1 MKNVNQI
8 LSDLYKLPEEFKQH
22 VEAGEWRRA
31 CNCYRMAVWVSEF
44 IQMDQEAREKLKD
57 QFPEEQ
63 VDRAYREAGLC

>member
-8 LSDLYKLPEEFKQH
+8 LDDLYKLPDEFQQH

-31 CNCYRMAVWVSEF
+31 CDCYRMAVWVSEF
-44 IQMDQEAREKLKD
+44 IQMDPDAWEKLKD
-57 QFPEEQ
+57 RFPEEL